1 MYKNTQ
7 KDNFIFREGTEQ
19 IPLATDIT
27 VGSLCLH
34 NEEELTL
41 FIATNKSKKDDVCCV
56 IY

>member
-7 KDNFIFREGTEQ
+7 KDNFIFREGLDQ
-19 IPLATDIT
+19 IPLSPDIT

-34 NEEELTL
+34 NEDELML
-41 FIATNKSKKDDVCCV
+41 YISTNKSKKDDVCCI